1 MLSKKSKQSHAVMR
15 LIWTELQLVGALWP
29 CHILLRHASK
39 QHITR
44 RMRIYQICQIY
55 QSQMQSAI
63 CSGPDLGCDLEWVEW
78 STPQKA
84 CFSGLG
90 CEMSV
95 WVLEITAVMC
105 HCLPLRLRCHAH
117 DYRCAGVSSTMVV
130 RWSPF
135 QKVQPLEGH
144 HAKGALTGQ
153 PKHSIMN

>member
-1 MLSKKSKQSHAVMR
+1 MSKKSRQSHAVMR
-15 LIWTELQLVGALWP
+15 LIWRELQLVGALWP
-29 CHILLRHASK
+29 CHVLLRHASK

-78 STPQKA
+78 TTPQKA

-105 HCLPLRLRCHAH
+105 HCLPVMRMII
-117 DYRCAGVSSTMVV
+117 GVLECPQQWLFVGPLFRRSNHLKGTMQ
-130 RWSPF
+130 REP
-135 QKVQPLEGH
+135 
-144 HAKGALTGQ
+144 
-153 PKHSIMN
+153 